1 MTLLRARG
9 YHGGTLARSR
19 ATPILHRFALVT
31 FALAASAYTP
41 PPLLHTDINF
51 QSGLTCR
58 GCHVD
63 ITEQWTTSTHASAD
77 RKSNPLFGRMYF
89 TSLKETRG
97 ATMVKCG
104 PCHETASFVSNDFEK
119 LRDVS
124 AEGVTCVYCHAIT
137 GPGPPA
143 AVPPFTLLLGPYHG
157 PIRQP
162 VKVKDHA
169 SGYSDFITKSD
180 YCGGCHQ
187 YQNQNGVLISDT
199 FGEWKRSKY
208 AKQGVTC
215 QQCHMPGG
223 PGRVTS
229 IGPVRPR
236 VADHSFPGPAQNRA
250 LRDAATLALRLRK
263 RSGDT
268 LRFFAVVTNVG
279 AGHAI
284 PTGNDQHLLL
294 LRLRLTDTGDHILW
308 ENDPFQDWNSSVFG
322 LLLAN
327 DLGVYPAETWN
338 ASKVLSDRRIQAG
351 ATAQSRFEIP
361 MPEAKGPLR
370 LEAQLLYRRARPE
383 TIQAYGLPEDTYGDE
398 RLVARATL
406 QVQNP

>member
-1 MTLLRARG
+1 MTGLRARG
-9 YHGGTLARSR
+9 YHGGTLACSR
-19 ATPILHRFALVT
+19 ATSIGHPFALVAI
-31 FALAASAYTP
+31 ALAASAYTP
-41 PPLLHTDINF
+41 PPLLHTDVNL
-51 QSGLTCR
+51 QSAQTCR

-63 ITEQWTTSTHASAD
+63 ITEQWTTSAHASAD
-77 RKSNPLFGRMYF
+77 RKSNPLFGRMYAI
-89 TSLKETRG
+89 SLRETRG

-104 PCHETASFVSNDFEK
+104 PCHETVSFVSNDFEK

-124 AEGVTCVYCHAIT
+124 SEGVTCVFCHAISGT
-137 GPGPPA
+137 GPSTS
-143 AVPPFTLLLGPYHG
+143 VPPFTLELGPYMG

-162 VKVKDHA
+162 VKVVDHV
-169 SGYSDFITKSD
+169 SKYSDFITKSD

-208 AKQGVTC
+208 AKLGVTC

-223 PGRVTS
+223 PGRVS
-229 IGPVRPR
+229 SVGPVRPR
-236 VADHSFPGPAQNRA
+236 VADHSFPGPGTNRA
-250 LRDAATLALRLRK
+250 LRDAATLALRLGK

-268 LRFFAVVTNVG
+268 LRFFALVTNAG

-294 LRLRLTDTGDHILW
+294 LRMRLTDSGDHIVW

-327 DLGVYPAETWN
+327 DLGAYPAETWN

-351 ATAQSRFEIP
+351 ATAQSRFAIP
-361 MPEAKGPLR
+361 IQDAKGPLR

-383 TIQAYGLPEDTYGDE
+383 TVHAYSLPEDVYGEE
-398 RLVARATL
+398 RLVAQATL